1 MYYYLANKGSMKLD
15 TRFETGNISFLN
27 DKLYSFSEL
36 LIIFNE
42 KVKEISLID
51 LFCDKVYANKNS
63 EISSLAKVIKDM
75 RDTNLMYVFFEKK

>member
-1 MYYYLANKGSMKLD
+1 MYYYLANKGNANIDK
-15 TRFETGNISFLN
+15 RFETEDISFLK
-27 DKLYSFSEL
+27 DQQYSFSEL

-51 LFCDKVYANKNS
+51 LFCNKVYAESNS

-75 RDTNLMYVFFEKK
+75 RDTNLMYVFFEK